1 MPPVTLV
8 VPPQMDPS
16 APDVALIALGARVL
30 AAGGRIF
37 DANRDAFATFL
48 SADHAA
54 ERRALLEAE
63 AAGAEAADRLDDGAL
78 AYAYYRLIRSRLL
91 RDGPDRATAARMLSD
106 ISDPTLGAARQ
117 APLRREAER
126 RLDIAVAPYHGQL
139 RLNDLTA
146 VHTTE
151 RSTDLAAAAADPT
164 FPYRAFWEDRL
175 RDRAS
180 AEDTW
185 CLWIETDQQL
195 LPTAALLAQLEAER
209 AAGGAVPRLVVT
221 GPMADTLAAA
231 LRSGALTA
239 PDVDLVTDVDLLAS
253 ESALGQRL
261 GLPALKDAGSAEWH
275 AAVDALHPAT
285 GAAALRV
292 ASDATADRLA
302 SDLRAAKLPDR
313 ARRLILT
320 APRSPEALTELA
332 NAWDG
337 QGLVWTPT
345 LRFGRKLDPTTA
357 RLLYKA
363 GVRSLTFEVKGF
375 AGWPDEAAA
384 RDGLL
389 SGWDAARSAG
399 LGVALNIVFGYP
411 ADSVESFRRFA
422 EFMAEYRD
430 RVDRVQRLKLYRVPV
445 GSPVHKAPES
455 LGITELIPPP
465 SDADLART
473 LGFRTATG
481 LDSEAFFG
489 LASEMAGLLK
499 GDPADL
505 PPSPLHVD
513 DAGIVDEA
521 SAAAVPDD
529 SGGAPPQTVSRAADL
544 VLVSCRFDYRKLDA
558 LYADYRPRPDNPPPA
573 PGLDAA
579 PCFVA
584 YRPATGRIVALSEVL
599 AQLLQKADA
608 PVSPDALAADFP
620 PKAKPKIDKAID
632 QLLRSGLM
640 QPA

>member
-1 MPPVTLV
+1 MPPVTLA
-8 VPPQMDPS
+8 VPPQMDPT
-16 APDVALIALGARVL
+16 APDLALIALGARIL

-37 DANRDAFATFL
+37 DANRDAFVTFL

-54 ERRALLEAE
+54 GRRALLESE
-63 AAGAEAADRLDDGAL
+63 AAGAEAADRLDDGAR
-78 AYAYYRLIRSRLL
+78 AYAYFRLIRSRLL
-91 RDGPDRATAARMLSD
+91 RHGPDRTTAARMLAD
-106 ISDPTLGAARQ
+106 ISDPTLGAAYQ
-117 APLRREAER
+117 AQLRREAER

-151 RSTDLAAAAADPT
+151 RSTDLAAAAADPA
-164 FPYRAFWEDRL
+164 FPYGTFWADSL
-175 RDRAS
+175 RDRAP
-180 AEDTW
+180 ARDTW
-185 CLWIETDQQL
+185 CLWIEADQQL
-195 LPTAALLAQLEAER
+195 LPTAALLAQLQAEQ
-209 AAGGAVPRLVVT
+209 AAGAAAPRLVVT
-221 GPMADTLAAA
+221 GPMADALAAA
-231 LRSGALTA
+231 LRSGALAA
-239 PDVDLVTDVDLLAS
+239 PDVDVVTS
-253 ESALGQRL
+253 EGALGQRL
-261 GLPALKDAGSAEWH
+261 GLPAVRDAGSAEWH

-292 ASDATADRLA
+292 ASDAAPDRLA
-302 SDLRAAKLPDR
+302 NELRAANLPDR
-313 ARRLILT
+313 ARRLILN
-320 APRSPEALTELA
+320 APRPPEALAGLA
-332 NAWDG
+332 RAWDG

-345 LRFGRKLDPTTA
+345 LRFGHRLDPETA
-357 RLLYKA
+357 RLMYKA

-375 AGWPDEAAA
+375 AGWPDETAA

-389 SGWDAARSAG
+389 SGWDAARAAG

-411 ADSVESFRRFA
+411 TDSVESFRRFA
-422 EFMAEYRD
+422 AFMAEHRD
-430 RVDRVQRLKLYRVPV
+430 RVDRIQRLKLYRVPV
-445 GSPVHKAPES
+445 GGRAHKAPQS
-455 LGITELIPPP
+455 LGITEIILPRP
-465 SDADLART
+465 DADLART

-481 LDSEAFFG
+481 LDSTAFLG

-499 GDPADL
+499 ADPADL

-513 DAGIVDEA
+513 DAGIVGEA
-521 SAAAVPDD
+521 SAATVSDD
-529 SGGAPPQTVSRAADL
+529 RGGTPPQAVSRAADL
-544 VLVSCRFDYRKLDA
+544 VLVPCRFDYRKLDA
-558 LYADYRPRPDNPPPA
+558 LYADYRPRPDSPPPA

-584 YRPATGRIVALSEVL
+584 YRPASGRIVALSEVL

-608 PVSPDALAADFP
+608 PVSPDALAAGFP